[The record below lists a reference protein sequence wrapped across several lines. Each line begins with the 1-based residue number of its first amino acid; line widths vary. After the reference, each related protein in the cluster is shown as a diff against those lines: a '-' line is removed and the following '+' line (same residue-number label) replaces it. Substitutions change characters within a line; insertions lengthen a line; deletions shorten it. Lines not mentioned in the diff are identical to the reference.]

1 MEDKRMSAL
10 RSVKTTPWTAQDLLR
25 ERGAEWRRFT
35 QFTAYGVAGVVALL
49 LLMRI
54 FLV

>member
-1 MEDKRMSAL
+1 MSSLHSA
-10 RSVKTTPWTAQDLLR
+10 KTTYWTAQDLLR
-25 ERGAEWRRFT
+25 ERQDEWRRFT
-35 QFTAYGVAGVVALL
+35 RFTAYGVAGVAALL